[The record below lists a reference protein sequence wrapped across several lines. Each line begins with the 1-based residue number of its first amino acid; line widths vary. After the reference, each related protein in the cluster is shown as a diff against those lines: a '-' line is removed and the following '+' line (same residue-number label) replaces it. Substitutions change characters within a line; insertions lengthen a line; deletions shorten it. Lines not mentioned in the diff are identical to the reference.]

1 MMVYK
6 DMNRSF
12 SGGHG
17 PPSTA
22 RQRREWLCSLLSLV
36 GLLMVLPWAA
46 TAARQQ
52 QQSHRLR
59 HQKHPGKPPA
69 ILRPGRRRV
78 QDGTNACTLCP
89 NDGNLMCIG
98 PTWGDQCNQCASG
111 KNCWPCNL
119 PDECVCQDSYGNVA
133 APDDLINPNTDED
146 RDELSPVAP
155 LTESPS
161 KHPTIVVPEDE
172 PEIVPI
178 RFDVNGLPQNDA
190 ISMELLGKE
199 LRLVTT
205 RVILQLAKS
214 IQGLKILKVEERTGG
229 ITNNSFGGNK
239 PIGPAALP
247 PKDRQTQL
255 FSLLFM

>member
-1 MMVYK
+1 
-6 DMNRSF
+6 
-12 SGGHG
+12 
-17 PPSTA
+17 
-22 RQRREWLCSLLSLV
+22 
-36 GLLMVLPWAA
+36 
-46 TAARQQ
+46 
-52 QQSHRLR
+52 
-59 HQKHPGKPPA
+59 
-69 ILRPGRRRV
+69 
-78 QDGTNACTLCP
+78 
-89 NDGNLMCIG
+89 MCIG

-190 ISMELLGKE
+190 ISMELLRKE

-229 ITNNSFGGNK
+229 ITNNSFGGKSMYFNIYVIRDEK
-239 PIGPAALP
+239 KKFAPLIVQAIWDSHAEVVE
-247 PKDRQTQL
+247 QIQ
-255 FSLLFM
+255 